1 MATTSGEY
9 VLSLYKSMLD
19 SMIINM
25 VWVGVVIII
34 SIVGL
39 VTIRKLKKKEKIKPV
54 LATVLTIILAIILA
68 VLVCY
73 EGKLLWDYAGV
84 KPAYDYLQSNEIIGE

>member
-1 MATTSGEY
+1 MAATSGEY

-19 SMIINM
+19 SMLINM
-25 VWVGVVIII
+25 IWVGAVIII

-39 VTIRKLKKKEKIKPV
+39 VAIRKLKKKEKIKPV
-54 LATVLTIILAIILA
+54 VATVLTVILAI
-68 VLVCY
+68 VLVAFVCY